1 MSSSELIY
9 PVGLVVAGKRCLVV
23 GGGHVAGR
31 KVRSL
36 LTCKAN
42 VTMVAPEAHEALGL
56 LSSDGTIAAIE
67 DNPLDVQLRPYEPG
81 EAGDYMLAV
90 TATGVPEVD
99 RLVAEDARKAGVWV
113 NSADDPANCT
123 FLLPAVHRRGQ
134 VTITVSTSGSSPAL
148 ATWLR
153 GRIAEALGPGIEEL
167 ASLLE
172 EGQSASARSG
182 LVDRDRRLGPAARR
196 APSRPRC
203 RRPDRRSTP
212 RDAICSLERQW
223 HPEATRRAVTEPRM
237 LALVSY
243 AGHTAADTAL
253 QVAAY

>member
-1 MSSSELIY
+1 VSTSGLIY

-36 LTCKAN
+36 LTCRAN
-42 VTMVAPEAHEALGL
+42 VTMVAPEADEALGL

-67 DNPLDVQLRPYEPG
+67 DDPLDVQLRPYEPG
-81 EAGDYMLAV
+81 EACDYMLAV
-90 TATGVPEVD
+90 TATGVTEVD

-172 EGQSASARSG
+172 EGRALMHDQGLSTETVDWAQLLDGPLPG
-182 LVDRDRRLGPAARR
+182 LVAAGQIDEARR
-196 APSRPRC
+196 VMRSALLNNNGAWRTPG
-203 RRPDRRSTP
+203 DR
-212 RDAICSLERQW
+212 
-223 HPEATRRAVTEPRM
+223 
-237 LALVSY
+237 
-243 AGHTAADTAL
+243 
-253 QVAAY
+253 